1 MTARDAVL
9 EILAENLPGAS
20 VRSAA
25 EQLKKFAAEEF
36 SRRGLPCVGIEA
48 YGTCRRLVLYA
59 AGVPA
64 GPQGKA
70 LAEIFP
76 RLLGRLEFPGA
87 MAWEP
92 SGFRFPRPVRGL
104 AALHGERLV
113 AFSAAGL
120 RSGRVTEGQ
129 EALGP
134 RQVKLVAAEKYFKT
148 LEQASVLVQDGQ
160 RLEAMRGA
168 LAAASRRMKLSV
180 EASDEALGE
189 NLYLAEYPV
198 PVVSGFSHEFLALD
212 PELVRGAMRAM
223 LFFPVSDAAGRLQPY
238 FAAFRDGIS
247 KGQRNVEDGFRA
259 ALESRLQQLH

>member
-1 MTARDAVL
+1 MTARDAVF
-9 EILAENLPGAS
+9 EILSENLPGAS
-20 VRSAA
+20 VRSAV
-25 EQLKKFAAEEF
+25 EQLKKYAAEEF
-36 SRRGLPCVGIEA
+36 ARRSLPCGGLEA

-64 GPQGKA
+64 GPQAKA

-76 RLLGRLEFPGA
+76 LLLGRLEFPRA
-87 MAWEP
+87 RAWEP
-92 SGFRFPRPVRGL
+92 SGLRFPRPVRGL

-134 RQVKLVAAEKYFKT
+134 RQVKLAAAEKYFKA
-148 LEQASVLVQDGQ
+148 LEHASVLVQDAR

-168 LAAASRRMKLSV
+168 LAAASRRMKLEI
-180 EASDEALGE
+180 EAGEDALGE

-198 PVVSGFSHEFLALD
+198 PVVSGFSHEFLAL
-212 PELVRGAMRAM
+212 PAERLRACMRELI
-223 LFFPVSDAAGRLQPY
+223 FFPVSDAAGRLQPY

-259 ALESRLQQLH
+259 ALESRLHQIK